1 VKKIISILVICG
13 LAGALSLNAAEESS
27 GLYVGA
33 GLNVEAVPDAYDSSG
48 IGMNLKVGAH
58 IDQVLPKLGVEAE
71 YTRSISEPKNP
82 ASKKVEVQTVAAYL
96 TYDICFK
103 NSPMFVRPRLGVML
117 PNVGDKIN
125 SRDFGLSSGADV
137 GVAISRSVSA
147 YFGYTNM
154 GETVNNYTLGVE
166 VYF

>member
-1 VKKIISILVICG
+1 MKKIISILVICG
-13 LAGALSLNAAEESS
+13 FAGVLSLSAAEESS
-27 GLYVGA
+27 GVYVGA
-33 GLNVEAVPDAYDSSG
+33 GANVEAVPDSYNSSG

-58 IDQVLPKLGVEAE
+58 IDQVLPKLGLEAE
-71 YTRSISEPKNP
+71 YTRSMSEPKNP
-82 ASKKVEVQTVAAYL
+82 ASQKIKVQTVAAYL

-103 NSPMFVRPRLGVML
+103 NSPMFVRPRVGVML

-154 GETVNNYTLGVE
+154 GETINNYTLGVE
-166 VYF
+166 IYF